1 LTEYKT
7 RTILY
12 SHAGAVVGTSGSVR
26 KGAWEMVEVTQSAQA
41 KLKEFGQREKVE
53 GAFRIYLSH
62 G

>member
-1 LTEYKT
+1 
-7 RTILY
+7 
-12 SHAGAVVGTSGSVR
+12 VVGTSGSVR